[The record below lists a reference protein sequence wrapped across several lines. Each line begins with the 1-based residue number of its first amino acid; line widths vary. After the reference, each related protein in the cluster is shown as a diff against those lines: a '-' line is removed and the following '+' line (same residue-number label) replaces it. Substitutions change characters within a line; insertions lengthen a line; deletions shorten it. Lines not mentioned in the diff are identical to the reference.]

1 MPEHLRGLVA
11 PPFTPMHDDG
21 SVDLERIEAHAELL
35 MANPVDGVFV
45 CGSTGESM
53 SLSVSERM
61 EVLARW
67 KHVVG
72 GAVPLIAHVG
82 HTCLG
87 DARALAEHACRVGAD
102 RIAVMGPCF
111 FKPARVEELVEFCA
125 RIADAAP
132 DLPFYYYHI
141 PVRTG
146 VSADMVAFLQRGR
159 ERIPSLAGI
168 KFSEPDL
175 TTLSRC
181 VALDG
186 GRYNMLFGCENILL
200 AGLAFGA
207 HGSIGTLFNY
217 AAPLFRKLIDAFE
230 AGDMPEAQACQRQVT
245 ALMSVFGPGDHLGT
259 HKAVMELVGVDC
271 GPPRLPVRALSR
283 QECDALRNRLEGV
296 TFFDYCCRPA

>member
-1 MPEHLRGLVA
+1 MAEHLRGLVA
-11 PPFTPMHDDG
+11 PPFTPMHGDG
-21 SVDLERIEAHAELL
+21 SVDLERIESHAELL
-35 MANPVDGVFV
+35 TANPVDGVFV

-53 SLSVSERM
+53 SLSVPERM
-61 EVLARW
+61 EVTARW
-67 KHVVG
+67 K
-72 GAVPLIAHVG
+72 AVIGDALPLIAHVG

-87 DARALAEHACRVGAD
+87 DARALAEHADRVGAD

-111 FKPARVEELVEFCA
+111 FRPDGVEELVEFCA
-125 RIADAAP
+125 HVADAAP

-146 VSADMVAFLQRGR
+146 VSADMVEFLQRGR
-159 ERIPSLAGI
+159 ERIPSLVGI

-175 TTLSRC
+175 ATLSRC
-181 VALDG
+181 AALDG

-217 AAPLFRKLIDAFE
+217 AAPLFRELMDAYG
-230 AGDMPEAQACQRQVT
+230 AGDMAAARACQRQVT

-259 HKAVMELVGVDC
+259 HKAIMELIGVDC

-283 QECDALRNRLEGV
+283 QERDALRARLEEV
-296 TFFDYCCRPA
+296 EFFEYSCRPA